1 MQQPPQSPGGTSEA
15 TQDDSIIPPSGD
27 DSEIEVVAHQK
38 RKDRSN
44 SLVQDPDGGAALSS
58 DKDLPKKVVPSKS
71 QHQATKRP
79 RKSTLDTSVNRQTNE
94 QEPDSPNLIFLV
106 PQYISETSRR
116 LTLAANTTFGEAQ
129 EEMYNLIGC
138 QDVKV
143 KPDLSYKLATAT
155 VKAKSIALN
164 SDEDWVGLLEDINQ
178 GGNKQ
183 KKSPLPISIFVEEK
197 YLASLRVYRG
207 AASKTAS
214 AGSSKAKKGKVP
226 LMDLDGGDED
236 DGGSGDPSI
245 HEKESK
251 ALEQLDAV
259 LNGCQKCG
267 PGVSCKIA
275 VDGSHVMLT
284 FQQRQAWSI
293 ALAHG
298 TSGVTLQTPPRSNQ
312 FRMFFKDLVKEEP
325 VTASSAQAS
334 APQGLGG
341 GIDTTAMTTV
351 AGTMA
356 GMMMGMSNIFGG
368 GPWMMPPPG
377 HPPQA
382 APAFPP
388 TPTPFKALK
397 YDHLLSSPPT
407 EPDSAAYPLISDF
420 FQQLDQMDAT
430 GSRNL
435 SQYLKT
441 FLEEDFF
448 YINEL
453 ADYSEDKLVDVFKMS
468 RGNARFFCQA
478 LAKEMKKVRRE
489 FRK

>member
-15 TQDDSIIPPSGD
+15 TQDDSIVPPSGD
-27 DSEIEVVAHQK
+27 DSEIEVVAHRK
-38 RKDRSN
+38 RKDRSD
-44 SLVQDPDGGAALSS
+44 SLVQDSDGGAALSS
-58 DKDLPKKVVPSKS
+58 DEDLPKKVVPSKS

-106 PQYISETSRR
+106 PQYSSETSRR
-116 LTLAANTTFGEAQ
+116 LTLAANTTFGEAR
-129 EEMYNLIGC
+129 EEMYKLIGC

-155 VKAKSIALN
+155 VKVKSIALN

-267 PGVSCKIA
+267 PASGMVNCLGTWNIGCYVTNTTKVKS
-275 VDGSHVMLT
+275 VPNV
-284 FQQRQAWSI
+284 FQRPCQGR
-293 ALAHG
+293 
-298 TSGVTLQTPPRSNQ
+298 TSY
-312 FRMFFKDLVKEEP
+312 
-325 VTASSAQAS
+325 
-334 APQGLGG
+334 
-341 GIDTTAMTTV
+341 V

-388 TPTPFKALK
+388 TPTPSKALK

-435 SQYLKT
+435 SQYLKM

-478 LAKEMKKVRRE
+478 LAKEMKKQ
-489 FRK
+489 